1 MSHWTET
8 DFQHW
13 LYGLKEPD
21 AHAGG
26 CSECQAEMQRL
37 ETLRRAVT
45 REPVISPEF
54 LAAQRRNIYAR
65 LEQAPRHNGKAWSWV
80 LSTAMLIALAVA
92 LAIPR
97 WLHKPAAPISDEQL
111 FSDLAAMEQSAE
123 PKAIQ
128 PMHNL
133 FEP

>member
-1 MSHWTET
+1 MKHWTEN
-8 DFQHW
+8 DFQNW

-21 AHAGG
+21 THSNECAD
-26 CSECQAEMQRL
+26 CRSEMERL
-37 ETLRRAVT
+37 QNQRRAAMRQPEV
-45 REPVISPEF
+45 SPEF

-65 LEQAPRHNGKAWSWV
+65 LQRAPRLNWTAWRWV
-80 LSTAMLIALAVA
+80 LSTAMLLALAFA

-97 WLHKPAAPISDEQL
+97 WLHKPAPPVSDEQL
-111 FSDLAAMEQSAE
+111 FSDLAAMEQTAE

>member
-8 DFQHW
+8 DFKNW
-13 LYGLKEPD
+13 LYGLKDPD
-21 AHAGG
+21 AHSSDCAQ
-26 CSECQAEMQRL
+26 CQAEMERLQMQRR
-37 ETLRRAVT
+37 TLT
-45 REPVISPEF
+45 PEPDVSPEF

-65 LEQAPRHNGKAWSWV
+65 MEQGPHHNWRAWSWLV
-80 LSTAMLIALAVA
+80 STAMLLALAFA

-111 FSDLAAMEQSAE
+111 FSDLSAMEQSAE